1 MPIIG
6 SLLILL
12 ILFAS
17 LFGSNQAH
25 QKQTLQEAEI
35 DAVAGNLMIYRN
47 VVSAYAEANPTTTG
61 AVADATLG
69 LPTWYQRQPGMGNY
83 LVGGKSYV
91 FYTTILPGLVG
102 TLAERSQSM
111 SIGINSGGWLR
122 SPIAGNTGI
131 PLPAQV
137 PQSAVVIIQ

>member
-6 SLLILL
+6 SLLVLL
-12 ILFAS
+12 IVFATIFS
-17 LFGSNQAH
+17 SNQAH

-35 DAVAGNLMIYRN
+35 EAVAGNFMIYRN
-47 VVSAYAEANPTTTG
+47 IVSAYAESNPAMTG
-61 AVADATLG
+61 AVTDLSLG

-91 FYTTILPGLVG
+91 FLTTALPGLVG

-111 SIGINSGGWLR
+111 GVGINSGGWLK

-137 PQSAVVIIQ
+137 PQSAVVIVQ